1 LSSPNLAR
9 SARTIEELP
18 SDGGKTVDTLA
29 GGLLRVFIRLNEI
42 EDALAKLTRRV
53 AALEGPVC
61 VVPPEAGDAPRRGNG
76 AGVKAR

>member
-53 AALEGPVC
+53 AVLEGAC
-61 VVPPEAGDAPRRGNG
+61 VIPPAAEDAPRRGNG
-76 AGVKAR
+76 AGVNAR